1 MIALN
6 EEKNI
11 ARAISSCGFADE
23 IVVVDGGS
31 TDHTLEILQSHDK
44 VKIVHHPWNGH
55 FGNQRQIGL
64 QHCSGE
70 WVIRLDADEAFSRLF
85 EERIRH
91 LLNHTPD
98 DVAAYGVRQ
107 CNLVGNAAYY
117 SRSADKYESIPRIW
131 RNQSNIRWESK
142 IHESLAGFTGR
153 ILDWN
158 TYVVHFGF
166 LDKDRFLQKARTYAQ
181 IPGSLV
187 NRPEDLVFRDYDF
200 HPVPETAKVAPHVLP
215 FLPSAHNPSKTRI
228 AIVRGPHPDLDEI
241 RSYTPLQEIFDLT
254 LYTACQSTPE
264 PTAVGLPVICLPED
278 PQVATAM
285 AGLEYALFDADI
297 IYVAQIVWPY
307 TYQVM
312 RIKEK
317 FGKKVIALQTD
328 VAPFAHE
335 ENEALKKLKEYSRQL
350 VDVFVA
356 VSAKARDALVVEG
369 VAPER
374 IVVIPVGGYG
384 SQWKADAASH
394 FGDIQLSMAKLFNTV
409 YPNVA
414 LKR

>member
-1 MIALN
+1 
-6 EEKNI
+6 
-11 ARAISSCGFADE
+11 
-23 IVVVDGGS
+23 
-31 TDHTLEILQSHDK
+31 
-44 VKIVHHPWNGH
+44 
-55 FGNQRQIGL
+55 
-64 QHCSGE
+64 
-70 WVIRLDADEAFSRLF
+70 
-85 EERIRH
+85 
-91 LLNHTPD
+91 
-98 DVAAYGVRQ
+98 
-107 CNLVGNAAYY
+107 
-117 SRSADKYESIPRIW
+117 
-131 RNQSNIRWESK
+131 
-142 IHESLAGFTGR
+142 
-153 ILDWN
+153 
-158 TYVVHFGF
+158 
-166 LDKDRFLQKARTYAQ
+166 
-181 IPGSLV
+181 
-187 NRPEDLVFRDYDF
+187 
-200 HPVPETAKVAPHVLP
+200 
-215 FLPSAHNPSKTRI
+215 
-228 AIVRGPHPDLDEI
+228 
-241 RSYTPLQEIFDLT
+241 
-254 LYTACQSTPE
+254 
-264 PTAVGLPVICLPED
+264 
-278 PQVATAM
+278 M

-384 SQWKADAASH
+384 SKWKADAASH